1 MTATGTRRSRI
12 GNLAEGMES
21 PRSERNS
28 CRSLWSPARDTL
40 KGMPGTRAGELTEA
54 GLHIVTALASAYLIG
69 RIAFGLWS
77 M

>member
-1 MTATGTRRSRI
+1 MTTATDTRRSRI
-12 GNLAEGMES
+12 GNLAEGMEI

-40 KGMPGTRAGELTEA
+40 KGMPGTRAGELTHCLLVNVTILAA
-54 GLHIVTALASAYLIG
+54 GYWTIRVLQGV
-69 RIAFGLWS
+69 